1 VFFIPEAFWKSSARF
16 RKELKKRPTDVAIVY
31 PVTLLESCQNRMS
44 IRTTRK
50 NVQFNHP
57 FSIEGVGR
65 VLPPGTYEI
74 VTDAELI
81 EELSFPVYRR
91 VATMILA
98 PTQSSQGSIEMLTI
112 DPSDLTAAMKRDA
125 LVAKDVSVPA
135 KPA

>member
-1 VFFIPEAFWKSSARF
+1 
-16 RKELKKRPTDVAIVY
+16 
-31 PVTLLESCQNRMS
+31 MS

-50 NVQFNHP
+50 KVKFNNP

-81 EELSFPVYRR
+81 EGLLFPVYRR

-98 PTQSSQGSIEMLTI
+98 PTQSFQGSIEMLPI
-112 DPSDLTAAMKRDA
+112 DPSDLTMKRDA
-125 LVAKDVSVPA
+125 LVGKGVSVSA
-135 KPA
+135 KPP

>member
-1 VFFIPEAFWKSSARF
+1 
-16 RKELKKRPTDVAIVY
+16 
-31 PVTLLESCQNRMS
+31 M
-44 IRTTRK
+44 
-50 NVQFNHP
+50 
-57 FSIEGVGR
+57 
-65 VLPPGTYEI
+65 LPPGTYEI

-98 PTQSSQGSIEMLTI
+98 PTQSFQGSIEMLTI

-125 LVAKDVSVPA
+125 LVGKDVSVPA